1 MWVYLKQYNNPVLI
15 AKQVFKNGDGS
26 TGMLYLATS
35 DMNLDYSSL
44 TAIYEKRWKVEEFFR
59 SIKNAA
65 TFAKA
70 PTKTI
75 KTQHAHFT
83 ASMIAFIKLERLK
96 LRNSKNHYAMKSE
109 IWLAAT
115 KATWKQLDKLS
126 TPNINFNKIAA

>member
-1 MWVYLKQYNNPVLI
+1 MRFVV
-15 AKQVFKNGDGS
+15 
-26 TGMLYLATS
+26 ATS
-35 DMNLDYSSL
+35 DLNLDYPSL
-44 TAIYEKRWKVEEFFR
+44 TPIYQKRWKVEEFFR
-59 SIKNAA
+59 SIKNNV

-75 KTQHAHFT
+75 KAQQAYFT

-109 IWLAAT
+109 IWLTAI
-115 KATWKQLDKLS
+115 KAVWKQLDKLS